1 MGYVAAGYI
10 ATFGTIGMYAAWAV
24 VQSRRAAATVLRR
37 TDDMSTSAARA
48 DGAVGSP
55 SAPDRPAP

>member
-24 VQSRRAAATVLRR
+24 VQSRRAAANVLRR
-37 TDDMSTSAARA
+37 ADDTTTTTARDDA
-48 DGAVGSP
+48 AVGSP
-55 SAPDRPAP
+55 SAADRRAP